1 MSGIKPNMDTRSAEA
16 FLQQFLNKPVTDVR
30 PIEQGEVSKVF
41 SYSQHN
47 EEFIIH
53 FNSGREG
60 FVRERYVHETFS
72 PQGLPVPRVLE
83 IGRANEELC
92 FSIAEKVPGRT
103 IISYPEA
110 EIRRILPDLLH
121 HFKNMNEVQLGET
134 KGYGWIQ
141 PSGDGT
147 HETWPD
153 FLASFFREEQTGFW
167 HNWYT
172 LFTDTFLEKDVFQR
186 LYDIMMEL
194 STYSPQQRYLVHGD
208 FHLGNM
214 LTDGHCVT
222 GIVDWEMAFYG
233 DFVFDLATQ
242 HLWTPQLQIPEMVRS
257 AWASEGRDIPHFEER
272 LKCALLFKGVDGL
285 RFYAKKGDRNAYD
298 SVKAE
303 LLRLVD

>member
-1 MSGIKPNMDTRSAEA
+1 MDTRSAEA
-16 FLQQFLNKPVTDVR
+16 FLSQFLNSPVTDVR
-30 PIEQGEVSKVF
+30 PIDQGEVSKVF
-41 SYSQHN
+41 SYN
-47 EEFIIH
+47 LLDEEFIIH

-60 FVRERYVHETFS
+60 FVREQYVHEKFS
-72 PQGLPVPRVLE
+72 PQGIPVPRVVE
-83 IGRANEELC
+83 IGRANEALC

-110 EIRRILPDLLH
+110 EIKQILPDLVQQ
-121 HFKNMNEVQLGET
+121 FTKMNEAKLGQT

-141 PSGDGT
+141 PSGDGS
-147 HETWPD
+147 HESWPE

-167 HNWYT
+167 HGWYA
-172 LFTDTFLEKDVFQR
+172 LFEESFLERDVFQR
-186 LYDIMMEL
+186 LYGIMMEL

-214 LTDGHCVT
+214 LTDGHSVT

-242 HLWTPQLQIPEMVRS
+242 HLWTPQLQFPELVRS
-257 AWASEGRDIPHFEER
+257 TWAVEGWDISYFEER
-272 LKCALLFKGVDGL
+272 LRCALLFKGIDGL

-298 SVKAE
+298 SVKTE